1 MMMLA
6 LLIALAA
13 VMAAAFFGL
22 SVLVISVVG
31 WLCPSKDVQKP
42 LPRILKHQVQEP
54 IVDIS
59 RPMEGTKQARY

>member
-1 MMMLA
+1 MVIFA
-6 LLIALAA
+6 LLIALVA

-31 WLCPSKDVQKP
+31 WLSPTKDVQKP
-42 LPRILKHQVQEP
+42 LPRILKHEVQEP

-59 RPMEGTKQARY
+59 RPVEGMKQARY

>member
-22 SVLVISVVG
+22 SVLLISVVG
-31 WLCPSKDVQKP
+31 WLWPSNDVQKP
-42 LPRILKHQVQEP
+42 IPSILKNKVQKP

-59 RPMEGTKQARY
+59 RPIEGLKRTRY

>member
-31 WLCPSKDVQKP
+31 WLWPSKGVK
-42 LPRILKHQVQEP
+42 K
-54 IVDIS
+54 
-59 RPMEGTKQARY
+59 RYRASSKIKFRNQL